1 MKTCSGDLSMVWRPF
16 HGDGHGIVTDVLA
29 LHALGPKRT
38 EGLGLRSGQRNRGF
52 GESLP
57 SHFEEASGTQPRRC
71 CRLLYHDL
79 RLRGLVI
86 FQAGRELRAR
96 GEENGD
102 R

>member
-52 GESLP
+52 GEIAAEPLRGSLRN
-57 SHFEEASGTQPRRC
+57 RRGAV
-71 CRLLYHDL
+71 CRLL
-79 RLRGLVI
+79 
-86 FQAGRELRAR
+86 
-96 GEENGD
+96 
-102 R
+102 